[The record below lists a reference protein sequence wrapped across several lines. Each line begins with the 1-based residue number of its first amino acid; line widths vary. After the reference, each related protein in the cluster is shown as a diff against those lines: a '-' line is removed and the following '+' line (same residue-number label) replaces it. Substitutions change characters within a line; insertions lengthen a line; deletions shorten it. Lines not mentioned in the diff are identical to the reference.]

1 MGVICTVVTVIGV
14 YIFVRML
21 YHIWLCVQEIFLLK
35 ELDLIARYGKG
46 SWAFVTGST
55 DGIGFGF
62 ADNLA
67 KRGFNVIIC
76 ARDAKKLAEK
86 KSLLEKKHPKVKF
99 ATIQAD
105 FSQIT
110 DPALAERIAKEL
122 EPYDVSVLVNNVG
135 LGTLGVPITETTME
149 SSQRMVL
156 VNCITP
162 VLMAKI
168 FLERVK
174 SRKSRSAIIELSSVA
189 SIAPLAKKEIYSATK
204 SFNRFFAMSMNPKV
218 KSLVDYLILKPGFV
232 TTALTDNRKS
242 DFITCNVDECVNST
256 LKVLGQRQQTYGHWK
271 HTIKGHV
278 FSGIAWIFPM
288 EKLGAIQS
296 IIFKF
301 IGYKVSGNK
310 TSDPYK
316 TK

>member
-1 MGVICTVVTVIGV
+1 MGVLCTIATIIGV

-21 YHIWLCVQEIFLLK
+21 YHIWLCIQEVFLLK
-35 ELDLIARYGKG
+35 ELNLLGRYGKG
-46 SWAFVTGST
+46 SWAFITGST

-86 KSLLEKKHPKVKF
+86 KKLLEQKHPKIKV

-122 EPYDVSVLVNNVG
+122 EPYDVSILVNNVG
-135 LGTLGVPITETTME
+135 LGTMGVPITETTME
-149 SSQRMVL
+149 SSQRMVI

-174 SRKSRSAIIELSSVA
+174 KRNSRSAIIELSSVA

-204 SFNRFFAMSMNPKV
+204 NFNRFFAMSMNPKV

-232 TTALTDNRKS
+232 STPLTENRKI
-242 DFITCNVDECVNST
+242 DAFTCDVDGCVNST
-256 LKVLGQRQQTYGHWK
+256 LKVLGQRQ
-271 HTIKGHV
+271 
-278 FSGIAWIFPM
+278 
-288 EKLGAIQS
+288 
-296 IIFKF
+296 
-301 IGYKVSGNK
+301 
-310 TSDPYK
+310 
-316 TK
+316 